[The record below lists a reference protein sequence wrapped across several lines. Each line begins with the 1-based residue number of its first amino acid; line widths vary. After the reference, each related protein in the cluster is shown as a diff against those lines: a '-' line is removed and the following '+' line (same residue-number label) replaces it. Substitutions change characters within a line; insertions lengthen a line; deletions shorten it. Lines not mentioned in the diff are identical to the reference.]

1 MVSSPSGGAAA
12 FRRAS
17 ACNSDHVAMTWLQ
30 QAHWTGAAGLS
41 SAGIDTAGTAA
52 LRTGEVHEDLTT
64 RARRGRDWASPLTPV
79 LGPLAAGKSDRALT
93 DGEARTEAQ
102 RVASR
107 GAELKGS
114 PPFTLSGARPA
125 PERAA
130 AWRARFDHTPNG
142 RLCSAARRLPR
153 GDNPGSGSSFSK
165 RPERQRKSRARLGC
179 PGERQAAR

>member
-52 LRTGEVHEDLTT
+52 FRTGEVHEDLTT

-125 PERAA
+125 PVRAEAERPRSTNFNAS
-130 AWRARFDHTPNG
+130 
-142 RLCSAARRLPR
+142 LCSAARPLPR
-153 GDNPGSGSSFSK
+153 GNPTLRFAVLSAKDPGDSGNHA
-165 RPERQRKSRARLGC
+165 PD
-179 PGERQAAR
+179 